1 MDEWITGIFRD
12 KGAADRAVDDLQ
24 KAGYGMNDISVMM
37 TDDTR
42 TKKFAAE
49 KGTKAPEG
57 AAAGGIV
64 GGAIGAILAGVTATG
79 SIAAIAATGG
89 AAAPLVV
96 GPLAAALAGLG
107 AGAVGGGIVGGLIGL
122 GIPEVRAKEYEQ
134 KLRDGGILVGVRA
147 SLPVDAAKART
158 ILANAQASDDET
170 KARQK
175 AMESNGANGNAAVGA
190 SVGGSRNIEPDITP

>member
-1 MDEWITGIFRD
+1 MDEWVTGIFRD
-12 KGAADRAVDDLQ
+12 KGAADDAVDDLQ

-57 AAAGGIV
+57 AAAGGVV

-147 SLPVDAAKART
+147 STPVDAANART
-158 ILANAQASDDET
+158 ILATAQASDDET

-175 AMESNGANGNAAVGA
+175 VAAANGNDMNARVGA
-190 SVGGSRNIEPDITP
+190 SVGSSSNVGPDTTP

>member
-12 KGAADRAVDDLQ
+12 RGAADRAVDDLQ
-24 KAGYGMNDISVMM
+24 RAGYGMNDISVMM
-37 TDDTR
+37 TEDTR

-64 GGAIGAILAGVTATG
+64 GGAIGAILAAVTATG
-79 SIAAIAATGG
+79 SIVVLAATGG

-107 AGAVGGGIVGGLIGL
+107 AGAISGGIVGGLIGL

-134 KLRDGGILVGVRA
+134 RLRDGGILVGVRA
-147 SLPVDAAKART
+147 SMPVDAAKART

-175 AMESNGANGNAAVGA
+175 AMESNSIDVAAPVGVSA
-190 SVGGSRNIEPDITP
+190 GSSRNIGPDVTP